1 MGKLVQLQ
9 RGIATVIPGL
19 ARARDSQNASQ
30 ERRFN
35 RPRST
40 DCEHPRM
47 KQHPKPQRGQHCGAV
62 VLAIVLF
69 APSPTRAVSSI
80 PSLDHTVVVSTRTP
94 LGMDRITASVDAI
107 TMEEIERTQDR
118 SLIETI
124 GRTPGMVLWANG
136 ARGNINSL
144 SIRGT
149 ESNHTSLFLDG
160 RRMSPGFGNQ
170 YDLGFLI
177 PANADRVEIQRGPSS
192 VQYGSSNIGGVID
205 TRMRSG
211 LDLNGSEGSM
221 LTEAGSNDFMHSV
234 FNYRAGNKRVGIS
247 LSTNFLST
255 DNERVNDAYE
265 QFGLTSRLD
274 YRVNDNLQL
283 ELVATGFDNAKELP
297 GPITSPTPFDNQD
310 TSNWLVSPGIRY
322 LSDDLS
328 VHLFYARTE
337 RNSDIFEI
345 NRVLDFSSS
354 PAPPIVVGD
363 FPIDNQI
370 QILSDEVNL
379 QVDYSLPGD
388 SLLSLGAVFR
398 NDDVI
403 NTNINTFNPLD
414 PAIPYG
420 ESFQQL
426 GLFAQLLWMLGDDTE
441 LRLGIR
447 HDGYSDYDNETTGN
461 LILVHRLGEDTLVHA
476 KVATSYAPPSPVD
489 LAYDSDTSTALHAET
504 SLCYEVGIQQALIG
518 DQLQLSGV
526 LFRNEIEDLLS
537 FEPGTFDTFNV
548 EEATTEGLELSAS
561 YQATDELEL
570 SLGYTYLRAVSD
582 RLNDPRTG
590 GFVAD
595 PANNVPLARRPRHL
609 VQVGAFWEP
618 QQDFLLGLQAVAQLN
633 REDINPTSFLQ
644 EEAEDFIVWRLVGNW
659 QINESWS
666 THTRIENLFD
676 EEYSSARGYPALG
689 RTAYIGAKLTF

>member
-62 VLAIVLF
+62 VLATVLF
-69 APSPTRAVSSI
+69 APSPARAVSSI
-80 PSLDHTVVVSTRTP
+80 PSLDPTVVVSTRTP

-107 TMEEIERTQDR
+107 TMEEIGHAQDR

-136 ARGNINSL
+136 ARGNISSL

-170 YDLGFLI
+170 YDLGFLT
-177 PANADRVEIQRGPSS
+177 PTNADRVEIQRGSSS

-205 TRMRSG
+205 TRLRSG
-211 LDLNGSEGSM
+211 LGLSESEGSLM
-221 LTEAGSNDFMHSV
+221 TELGSNDYLYSGFDYRAGSNSIGF
-234 FNYRAGNKRVGIS
+234 S
-247 LSTNFLST
+247 LSTNYLTT
-255 DNERVNDAYE
+255 DNERANDAYE
-265 QFGLTSRLD
+265 QFGFTSRFD
-274 YRVNDNLQL
+274 YQLNKNLFL
-283 ELVATGFDNAKELP
+283 ELVATGYDNEKELP
-297 GPITSPTPFDNQD
+297 GVNASPTPFDNQD
-310 TSNWLVSPGIRY
+310 TTSWLISPGIRY
-322 LSDDLS
+322 VDKKLS
-328 VHLFYARTE
+328 VHLFYSRAE
-337 RNSDIFEI
+337 RSSDIFEI
-345 NRVLDFSSS
+345 NTAFNPS
-354 PAPPIVVGD
+354 PPFGPIGD
-363 FPIDNQI
+363 FPIDNHI
-370 QILSDEVNL
+370 QIISDEVNL
-379 QVDYSLPGD
+379 QADYSLTGE
-388 SLLSLGAVFR
+388 SMFSMGVVFR

-403 NTNINTFNPLD
+403 NTNINTFSPLD
-414 PAIPYG
+414 PPVPYS
-420 ESFQQL
+420 ESFQQV
-426 GLFAQLLWMLGDDTE
+426 GIYTQLLWMLDDDTE
-441 LRLGIR
+441 LRIGLR
-447 HDGYSDYDNETTGN
+447 HDNYSDYDNETTGN
-461 LILVHRLGEDTLVHA
+461 IVFVHQLNENAQFHA

-504 SLCYEVGIQQALIG
+504 SLCYEVGIQQALMG
-518 DQLQLSGV
+518 DRLQLSGV

-595 PANNVPLARRPRHL
+595 PANNVHLARRPRHL
-609 VQVGAFWEP
+609 VQVGALWEP

-666 THTRIENLFD
+666 THARIENLFD